1 MKIMVD
7 PPNGWRYGFP
17 KQFNPSRDGNIR
29 EWLVANGYPQQE
41 IDSFK
46 SAFTVRSW
54 IVPEDKPDFVQGIP
68 TII

>member
-1 MKIMVD
+1 MKIMID

-17 KQFNPSRDGNIR
+17 KEFNPARDGDVR
-29 EWLVANGYPQQE
+29 MWLVANGYPQHE
-41 IDSFK
+41 IDSCK

-54 IVPEDKPDFVQGIP
+54 MVHEDKPDFVQGIP